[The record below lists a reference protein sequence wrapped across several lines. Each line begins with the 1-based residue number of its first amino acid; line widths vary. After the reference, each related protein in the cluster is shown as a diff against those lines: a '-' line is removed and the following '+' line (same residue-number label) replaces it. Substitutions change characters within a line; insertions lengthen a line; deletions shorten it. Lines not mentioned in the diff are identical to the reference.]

1 MTTTTLASSDST
13 TRSGLLTISDGEFA
27 RIRTMIHD
35 QFGIHL
41 ADGKKLLVQGR
52 LNKELKSKGY
62 ESFGAYI
69 TDLEH
74 EADTERLLALIDRI
88 STNHSFFFR
97 EADHFEYLVDS
108 ILPEFLSSGA
118 KPEDLRIWSAGAA
131 DGQEA
136 YTAAMVM
143 HESFGASTSWREPV
157 ILATD
162 ISVSSLQKAA
172 QATYPEA
179 VLAAVPQRYRK
190 YFTRTESQQVRIS
203 DEIRKMIV
211 FKRLNLNQP
220 EYPFRNRFHVIF
232 CRNVMIYFDQETKRE
247 MVSRFSRY
255 MLPEG
260 YLLIGHS
267 ESLGRDVSG
276 YRYIRPTVY
285 QRWQ

>member
-1 MTTTTLASSDST
+1 MTTTSASSNSNAW
-13 TRSGLLTISDGEFA
+13 SGLLTISDEEFA
-27 RIRTMIHD
+27 RIRTLIHER
-35 QFGIHL
+35 FGVYL

-52 LNKELKSKGY
+52 LNKELRSKGY

-74 EADTERLLALIDRI
+74 DADTERLLTLIDRI

-97 EADHFEYLVDS
+97 EADHFEFLVKTV
-108 ILPEFLSSGA
+108 LPEYLAAGG
-118 KPEDLRIWSAGAA
+118 KPEEIRIWSAGAA

-143 HESFGASTSWREPV
+143 HESLGASTTWRQPV

-162 ISVSSLQKAA
+162 ISVGSLQKAA
-172 QATYPEA
+172 DASYSED
-179 VLAAVPQRYRK
+179 VLDAVPRRYQK
-190 YFTRTESQQVRIS
+190 YFTRRESEQGRVS
-203 DEIRKMIV
+203 EEIRKMV
-211 FKRLNLNQP
+211 MFKRLNLNQP
-220 EYPFRNRFHVIF
+220 NYPFRNRFHVIF
-232 CRNVMIYFDQETKRE
+232 CRNVMIYFDQNTKLE
-247 MVSRFSRY
+247 MASRFNKFT
-255 MLPEG
+255 LPNG

-267 ESLGRDVSG
+267 ETLGRDVSG

>member
-1 MTTTTLASSDST
+1 MTTTLVSSSNPAQ
-13 TRSGLLTISDGEFA
+13 SGLLTISDGEFA
-27 RIRTMIHD
+27 RIRTLIHER
-35 QFGIHL
+35 FGIYL

-52 LNKELKSKGY
+52 LNKELKSQGY
-62 ESFGAYI
+62 ESYGAYI

-74 EADTERLLALIDRI
+74 EADTERLLGLIDRI

-97 EADHFEYLVDS
+97 ESEHFEYLVDT
-108 ILPEFLSSGA
+108 ILPELLSAGT

-136 YTAAMVM
+136 YTTAMVM
-143 HESFGASTSWREPV
+143 RETLGTSTTWREPV

-162 ISVSSLQKAA
+162 ISVSSLHQAA
-172 QATYPEA
+172 QAVYPEA
-179 VLAAVPQRYRK
+179 VLAAVPKRYQK

-203 DEIRKMIV
+203 DEIRNMVV

-220 EYPFRNRFHVIF
+220 NYPFKNLFHVIF
-232 CRNVMIYFDQETKRE
+232 CRNVMIYFDPETKKE
-247 MVSRFSRY
+247 MAERFSKY
-255 MLPEG
+255 TLPNG

-267 ESLGRDVSG
+267 ESLGRDASG

-285 QRWQ
+285 QKWQ

>member
-1 MTTTTLASSDST
+1 MTTTLVSSSNPAQG
-13 TRSGLLTISDGEFA
+13 GLLTISDGEFA
-27 RIRTMIHD
+27 RIRTLIHER
-35 QFGIHL
+35 FGIYL

-52 LNKELKSKGY
+52 LNKELKVKGY
-62 ESFGAYI
+62 ESFGDYI

-74 EADTERLLALIDRI
+74 EADTERLLGLIDRI

-97 EADHFEYLVDS
+97 EADHFEYLVDT
-108 ILPEFLSSGA
+108 ILPELLSSGT

-143 HESFGASTSWREPV
+143 HEFFGTSTSWREPV

-162 ISVSSLQKAA
+162 ISVSSLHQAA
-172 QATYPEA
+172 QAIYPEA
-179 VLAAVPQRYRK
+179 VLAAVPKRYQK

-203 DEIRKMIV
+203 DEIRNMVV
-211 FKRLNLNQP
+211 FKRLNLNQTN
-220 EYPFRNRFHVIF
+220 YPFKNRFHVIF
-232 CRNVMIYFDQETKRE
+232 CRNVMIYFDPETKKE
-247 MVSRFSRY
+247 MAERFSKY
-255 MLPEG
+255 TLPNG

-267 ESLGRDVSG
+267 ESLGRDASG

-285 QRWQ
+285 QKWQ

>member
-1 MTTTTLASSDST
+1 MATTLASSNSIA
-13 TRSGLLTISDGEFA
+13 RNGLLTISDGEFA
-27 RIRTMIHD
+27 RIRTLIHD
-35 QFGIHL
+35 RFGIYL

-52 LNKELKSKGY
+52 LNKELRSQGY
-62 ESFGAYI
+62 ESFGGYI
-69 TDLEH
+69 ADLEH
-74 EADTERLLALIDRI
+74 EADTERLLGLIDRI

-97 EADHFEYLVDS
+97 EADHFEYLVDT
-108 ILPEFLSSGA
+108 ILPEFLSTGTKS
-118 KPEDLRIWSAGAA
+118 EDLRIWSAGAA

-143 HESFGASTSWREPV
+143 HDSLGASTTWHEPV

-162 ISVSSLQKAA
+162 ISVSSLHKAA

-179 VLAAVPQRYRK
+179 VLAAVPGRYHK
-190 YFTRTESQQVRIS
+190 YFVRTESQQVRIS
-203 DEIRKMIV
+203 DEIRKMVV

-220 EYPFRNRFHVIF
+220 KYPFKNRFHVVF
-232 CRNVMIYFDQETKRE
+232 CRNVMIYFDQETRRE
-247 MVSRFSRY
+247 MVNRFSRY
-255 MLPEG
+255 TLPEG